1 MFVGLCEVVV
11 VVVLVSSLLHVGDK
25 VVEVVVVVCSVLFAI
40 SKAGEGVVAVVLLC
54 VMFGV
59 AFSVCLR
66 FFVLKMLSL
75 CW

>member
-1 MFVGLCEVVV
+1 MVV
-11 VVVLVSSLLHVGDK
+11 VVVLVSSLLHVGDD
-25 VVEVVVVVCSVLFAI
+25 VVDVVVVVCLVLFAVL
-40 SKAGEGVVAVVLLC
+40 KVGEDVVVVVLLC

>member
-1 MFVGLCEVVV
+1 VTLFFWIELAGLLDVVV
-11 VVVLVSSLLHVGDK
+11 VVSFVWLSFSNV
-25 VVEVVVVVCSVLFAI
+25 
-40 SKAGEGVVAVVLLC
+40 GEGVVVVVLLC

-59 AFSVCLR
+59 VFSACLR

>member
-1 MFVGLCEVVV
+1 MLVGLFGVVV
-11 VVVLVSSLLHVGDK
+11 VVILVSSLLHVGDE
-25 VVEVVVVVCSVLFAI
+25 VVEVVVVVCSVLFAV
-40 SKAGEGVVAVVLLC
+40 SKAGESVVVVVLLC